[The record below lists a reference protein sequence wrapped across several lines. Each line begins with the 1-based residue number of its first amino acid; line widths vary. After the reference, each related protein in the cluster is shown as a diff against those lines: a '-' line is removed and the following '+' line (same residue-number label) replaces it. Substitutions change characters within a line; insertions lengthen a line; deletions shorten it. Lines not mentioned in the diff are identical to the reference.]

1 MDEKT
6 EKADISEP
14 YCINK
19 STKTGCCDLDSEKI
33 FNLWA
38 TALVLFALVMALVDA
53 FYVMPNY
60 LPPSYLAGDT
70 VYSPRN
76 PAFLQYLYSLLKI
89 VLGIPLILL
98 HLGSSN
104 LAFGAGF
111 WGTAASSALVS
122 YTLLIPYVAAL
133 MFVIPGKTGVPPA
146 YRVFQTLI
154 TNTGARKVSRA
165 ANSAG
170 HAANLSALTRANKHH
185 RSDKYQ
191 ALLEA
196 EELEDVARFIAQD
209 VNRLGEINSAYEALL
224 VARTNAKIAATSN
237 QADTLLDEV
246 KDAKHALHEAQATQ
260 TPSWMRRQSD
270 AAKRFAG
277 RDRST
282 HSTSST
288 AAEAERVKAQ
298 ADALNAVREAYRLQ
312 VQKEE
317 WEKRQR

>member
-19 STKTGCCDLDSEKI
+19 STKTGCCDLNGEKI

-38 TALVLFALVMALVDA
+38 TALVLFALIMASVDA

-60 LPPSYLAGDT
+60 LPKSYLVGDA
-70 VYSPRN
+70 VYAPRN
-76 PAFLQYLYSLLKI
+76 PAFLQFLYSLLKI
-89 VLGIPLILL
+89 ILGIPLILF

-111 WGTAASSALVS
+111 WGTAASSALVA
-122 YTLLIPYVAAL
+122 YTLLIPYVVAL
-133 MFVIPGKTGVPPA
+133 LFVIPGQTGVPPA

-154 TNTGARKVSRA
+154 TNTGARKIKRA

-170 HAANLSALTRANKHH
+170 HAANLSALMRGNKHR
-185 RSDKYQ
+185 RSDRYQ

-224 VARTNAKIAATSN
+224 VARTSAKIAATSK

-246 KDAKHALHEAQATQ
+246 KEAKHALHEAHATQ
-260 TPSWMRRQSD
+260 APSRLRRQSD

-277 RDRST
+277 RDRSK

-317 WEKRQR
+317 WEKR